1 MRDLSGR
8 PSFQRRKKVEHL
20 LHRLAPERFT
30 PLYDLVSFS
39 TVPYTEAKARGAA
52 NVRAVSAVIGVVIS
66 LAIAAMIATA
76 LVATGAIP

>member
-1 MRDLSGR
+1 
-8 PSFQRRKKVEHL
+8 
-20 LHRLAPERFT
+20 
-30 PLYDLVSFS
+30 VSFS